1 MTMHRHAIETRDYF
15 AQKLVAYY
23 LSRDQHAYMPLLI
36 TLARREFQWWQT
48 RVDAHAR
55 GVL

>member
-1 MTMHRHAIETRDYF
+1 MTMHQHAATTRDYF

-23 LSRDQHAYMPLLI
+23 LNRDQHAHMPNLI
-36 TLARREFQWWQT
+36 ALARREFRWWHA
-48 RVDAHAR
+48 RVDAHAQ